1 MKCVFPTDLATAAAT
16 CLLALG
22 LSAPAPVRAQAMLDP
37 PGDSGFYDCTPE
49 LAGFVMRYAVG
60 IPPYQTIY
68 VYQCDGASWN
78 LIDIEYL

>member
-1 MKCVFPTDLATAAAT
+1 MKRSLPTAVATAAAT

-22 LSAPAPVRAQAMLDP
+22 LSSPAPVHAQAMLDP

-68 VYQCDGASWN
+68 VYQCDGANWN